1 MRMLV
6 LAASWLIA
14 VPGLAQDAPAPRMT
28 QQALQRIIAEAAGEA
43 RAEGNVLVFRLGE
56 VTLACISD
64 AAADRMRIVAPIK
77 PIAESST
84 EEIVAAMHA
93 NFRTVLDARYAMS
106 NGMIYAAFLHP
117 LSPLTREQVLSAMRQ
132 VATAHATFGT
142 GYTGGGPAY
151 RGF

>member
-1 MRMLV
+1 MRLLV
-6 LAASWLIA
+6 LAASWLLG
-14 VPGLAQDAPAPRMT
+14 VPVAAQEAPAPRMT

-43 RAEGNVLVFRLGE
+43 RAEGNVVVFRLGE
-56 VTLACISD
+56 ATLACISD

-77 PIAESST
+77 PIAESSP
-84 EEIVAAMHA
+84 EEMLAAMHA
-93 NFRTVLDARYAMS
+93 NFHSMLDARYAMS

-132 VATAHATFGT
+132 VATAHASFGT
-142 GYTGGGPAY
+142 GYTGGGPVY